1 MNKGLRAQKPSAN
14 PAPSQL
20 ATGVFARFKA
30 WTEKLKLE
38 VIALWFAY
46 RHPDTPWYAKL
57 VAALVVGYAF
67 SPIDLIPDFIPILG
81 LLDDAI
87 LVPLGIWI
95 ALKLIPPGAYASARA
110 QAQTWLEGGHAKPRN
125 VFVAAAIVALWI
137 AVLALCALWAWRR
150 LA

>member
-1 MNKGLRAQKPSAN
+1 MNVRFSAAN
-14 PAPSQL
+14 QPQSRPV
-20 ATGVFARFKA
+20 ATATRMFARFKA

-110 QAQTWLEGGHAKPRN
+110 QAQTWLEGEHAKPRN
-125 VFVAAAIVALWI
+125 MLVAAAIVALWI
-137 AVLALCALWAWRR
+137 AVLALCALWAWHEF
-150 LA
+150 A

>member
-1 MNKGLRAQKPSAN
+1 MFERL
-14 PAPSQL
+14 
-20 ATGVFARFKA
+20 KA

-67 SPIDLIPDFIPILG
+67 SPIDLIPDFIPVLG

-95 ALKLIPPGAYASARA
+95 ALKLIPAGVYASARV
-110 QAQTWLEGGHAKPRN
+110 QAQTWLEGEHERPRN
-125 VFVAAAIVALWI
+125 MFVATAIVALWI
-137 AVLALCALWAWRR
+137 ALLAFCALWAWHK